1 MHSRQGPLPLLF
13 AAMLSIF
20 CVGCTPGDA
29 AGLKIDFSQL
39 NWQTGVI
46 AALLL
51 WVDKSSLW
59 APIAKMGQPIVNF
72 LQKCGVLKKPT
83 TPDET
88 PNELT
93 SAEALAIIVDLI
105 NRTQNPALKDQLLA
119 TVPTAAETGV
129 TVDGK

>member
-1 MHSRQGPLPLLF
+1 MRRLLWLVVPVLL
-13 AAMLSIF
+13 MT
-20 CVGCTPGDA
+20 GCDA
-29 AGLKIDFSQL
+29 ADATGIKVDFNQL

-72 LQKCGVLKKPT
+72 LQKFGILKTPA
-83 TPDET
+83 TPDTT

-105 NRTQNPALKDQLLA
+105 NRTKNAALKDQLLA
-119 TVPTAAETGV
+119 TVPTAAEPGV
-129 TVDGK
+129 ATDGK

>member
-1 MHSRQGPLPLLF
+1 MWRRLLVLLPVLLF
-13 AAMLSIF
+13 
-20 CVGCTPGDA
+20 CGCTAEDA
-29 AGLKIDFSQL
+29 AGIKIDLSQL

-51 WVDKSSLW
+51 WVDKSSVW
-59 APIAKMGQPIVNF
+59 APIAKAGQPVVVM
-72 LQKCGVLKKPT
+72 LQKLGLLRTPA

-105 NRTQNPALKDQLLA
+105 NRTKNPVLKDQLIA
-119 TVPTAAETGV
+119 VVPTAATVEGP
-129 TVDGK
+129 VDGK